1 MHKKPGQRGRS
12 TRGPRRL
19 LLLCTL
25 RGTSDREQSWGLF
38 QHPERGHAK
47 SFKHKH
53 LLGIAPLSAEEI
65 MLILETAD
73 SFKEVSGREIKKV
86 PALRGKTVVNLF
98 FEPSTRTRTSFEL
111 AAKRLSADVINF
123 SPSTSSVVKGET
135 LLDTARNIEAMQAD
149 IIVLRHP
156 AAGAAETLAHGVKS
170 SVINAGDGWHEHP
183 TQALLDLYT
192 LREKKRDFKGLRVA
206 IVGDV
211 AHSRVA
217 RSNILALT
225 KVGADV
231 QVVGPRTMMPYG
243 IERMGVRLYDKLEEG
258 LRGVDVIMMLRLQ
271 LERQGR
277 ALYPTIRE
285 YSRLYGLTAERLK
298 LAEPGALVMHPGPIN
313 RGVEIAPDVAD
324 SFSSVI
330 LDQVTNGVAVRMGI
344 LYLLSGAN
352 Q

>member
-1 MHKKPGQRGRS
+1 MSLKRKDLVS
-12 TRGPRRL
+12 
-19 LLLCTL
+19 
-25 RGTSDREQSWGLF
+25 
-38 QHPERGHAK
+38 
-47 SFKHKH
+47 
-53 LLGIAPLSAEEI
+53 IASLTPDEI
-65 MLILETAD
+65 TLILDTAD

-123 SPSTSSVVKGET
+123 SPSSSSVVKGET

-156 AAGAAETLAHGVKS
+156 DAGAAETLANGVKS

-183 TQALLDLYT
+183 TQALLDLFT
-192 LREKKRDFKGLRVA
+192 MREKKLNFKGLRVA
-206 IVGDV
+206 IVGDI

-217 RSNILALT
+217 RSNIFGLSKL
-225 KVGADV
+225 GAEIRA
-231 QVVGPRTMMPYG
+231 VGPPTMIPVHLD
-243 IERMGVRLYDKLEEG
+243 RLGVRVYYDLDEA

-277 ALYPTIRE
+277 ALFPSIRE
-285 YSRLYGLTAERLK
+285 YSRLYGLTAERVK
-298 LAEPGALVMHPGPIN
+298 LAEAGALVMHPGPVN
-313 RGVEIAPDVAD
+313 RGVEMAPEVAD

-330 LDQVTNGVAVRMGI
+330 LDQVTNGVAVRMGL
-344 LYLLSGAN
+344 LYLLSGVN
-352 Q
+352 